1 MPKPVSSKE
10 SDDFRGHSLVF
21 GVGAMLIPVSGVLL
35 LPLYVN
41 YLSAEQFGTLEIVNQ
56 IANILCVCFL
66 STGVYH
72 ATGTFY
78 LQAKDTGER
87 GSIAATVLFLY
98 LSAIGVGS
106 ILAIPLLGCYGGFFG
121 VDNSSLLLFGL
132 GGSLVVSMLEIP
144 YVLMRCRME
153 SVRFVTVTFLQ
164 FLMRVFGTI
173 IAVAWLGYGVW
184 GVLAMYWIS
193 GLLFVAILF
202 VREFRRGGGTFR
214 PDFSL
219 LGPMLVFALPFLP
232 AGICTFIQMNGDRF
246 FLAWCFNLETVGLYA
261 LAWKIAGCVALLSA
275 LPMQRVWLVR
285 QYTVLPLPNG
295 PDRAAKFCTLIVA
308 VQLFVGLGVSLFC
321 RELLMLIGKEEYWKA
336 AELIPF
342 LILADVFLYTHYFF
356 EGPLFV
362 YRRTGLK
369 FLNSLVATIAVLI
382 LFSVL
387 VPLYGGFGAATV
399 TILGN
404 LILVAGSLI
413 LTRKIRRINYAWFT
427 LLGMLVLA
435 AATVYLGQRIDAYFD
450 LERIMTLDG
459 IGARLLALIPV
470 TVTKITLLGV
480 WTAQVVIFCRAAKS
494 Q

>member
-1 MPKPVSSKE
+1 MPEPVSPKE
-10 SDDFRGHSLVF
+10 SDDFRVHALIF

-56 IANILCVCFL
+56 ISNVLCICFL
-66 STGVYH
+66 SAGIYH

-78 LQAKDTGER
+78 LQAKDTKER
-87 GSIAATVLFLY
+87 GSIAATVLLLY
-98 LSAIGVGS
+98 LAAIGVGS
-106 ILAIPLLGCYGGFFG
+106 LLMIPLLGRYGGFFG
-121 VDNSSLLLFGL
+121 VDNFSLLLFGL

-153 SVRFVTVTFLQ
+153 SVGFVTVAFLQ

-202 VREFRRGGGTFR
+202 VREFSRGGGTFR

-219 LGPMLVFALPFLP
+219 LGPMFVFAIPFLP

-246 FLAWCFNLETVGLYA
+246 FLALWFDLETVGLYA
-261 LAWKIAGCVALLSA
+261 LAWKIAGCVAMLST

-285 QYTVLPLPNG
+285 QYEVLPTPHG
-295 PDRAAKFCTLIVA
+295 PVRASRFCTIIVA

-336 AELIPF
+336 AELIP
-342 LILADVFLYTHYFF
+342 LLVLADIFLYANYFF

-362 YRRTGLK
+362 YRRTALK
-369 FLNSLVATIAVLI
+369 FLNAMVATAAVLI

-387 VPLYGGFGAATV
+387 VPCYGTFGAATA

-404 LILVAGSLI
+404 LILAAGSLI
-413 LTRKIRRINYAWFT
+413 LTRKIRQIDYAWFT
-427 LLGMLVLA
+427 MFWMLTLA
-435 AATVYLGQRIDAYFD
+435 ATAVLLGQRIDAYFELD
-450 LERIMTLDG
+450 QIAKLDG
-459 IGARLLALIPV
+459 IGARLLTLLPLAA
-470 TVTKITLLGV
+470 TKIALLGV
-480 WTAQVVIFCRAAKS
+480 WGVMVVRFR
-494 Q
+494 